1 MRSLIEILEE
11 AGRTTHPGPDGS
23 FIVEPV
29 SLEEAQATAFPAASI
44 SDGWKYVANLFWYH
58 HLHHISTYLGRF
70 PPALAHYFITKFSR
84 PGDTV
89 FDPFVG
95 SGTVSLEANLLQRSS
110 LGFDTFTYAY
120 ILSHAKSRPIDQQTF
135 LKYVDELERRAR
147 DAMPDDCAWANF
159 ETDPLCSDLS
169 VYFHENTLKSL
180 VWLRAALLDQLHN
193 RRIAREKYD
202 KVVFTLAM
210 LCGVLHGPSEMFL
223 SVRTKDTWSGSV
235 EYVKRFLEKHQMS
248 ATERNPYES
257 LRMKASRIFRQP
269 LPEMKGVVRQQD
281 STANYD
287 MADESVNLVVTSPP
301 YLSVRRYAKD
311 NWLRVW
317 LLGSNQ
323 QQERSLML
331 ATESVLLY
339 EEKMRQALKQVW
351 RVLRENGTCVLVA
364 GDVTRGTR
372 AKDIY
377 LTGYR
382 LAAIAEELGF
392 GVVACITDEHAGM
405 NRRTSQF
412 YNSRNDEG
420 RMDGGP
426 CDRIVILSKGQCILR
441 CNQPISYPLSPT
453 VQP

>member
-11 AGRTTHPGPDGS
+11 AGRTTHPRLDGS
-23 FIVEPV
+23 FIIEPV
-29 SLEEAQATAFPAASI
+29 SLEEAQATVFPAAAI

-58 HLHHISTYLGRF
+58 NLHHISTYLGRF
-70 PPALAHYFITKFSR
+70 PPALAHYFIAKFSK

-95 SGTVSLEANLLQRSS
+95 SGTVPLEANLLQRSS
-110 LGFDTFTYAY
+110 VGFDTFTYAY
-120 ILSHAKSRPIDQQTF
+120 ILSHAKARPIDQQTF
-135 LKYVDELERRAR
+135 LDYIDEQERLIRNTK
-147 DAMPDDCAWANF
+147 P
-159 ETDPLCSDLS
+159 ETSFDSDPLYSDLN
-169 VYFHENTLKSL
+169 VYFHPNTLKSL
-180 VWLRAALLDQLHN
+180 MLLRATLLEQLHN
-193 RRIAREKYD
+193 GSLTGEAYD
-202 KVVFTLAM
+202 KLVFMLAM
-210 LCGVLHGPSEMFL
+210 LCGVLHGPSSMFL

-235 EYVKRFLEKHQMS
+235 KYVERFIEKHHLTV
-248 ATERNPYES
+248 AERSPYES
-257 LRMKASRIFRQP
+257 LRMKASRIFREP
-269 LPEMKGVVRQQD
+269 LPVVKGVVRQQD
-281 STANYD
+281 STTDYD
-287 MADESVNLVVTSPP
+287 LADESVDLVVTSPP

-317 LLGSNQ
+317 LLGSTP

-331 ATESVLLY
+331 ATSAVPLY

-364 GDVTRGTR
+364 GDVTRGTK

-412 YNSRNDEG
+412 YTPRNDEG
-420 RMDGGP
+420 AVVRGP
-426 CDRIVILSKGQCILR
+426 CDRIVILSKGNSILR
-441 CNQPISYPLSPT
+441 CNQPISYPLSLT
-453 VQP
+453 GQW